1 MNMQSLILFDQQ
13 LSAQFSTFIASH
25 PFLASTAVVI
35 GVGAV
40 YLIPLLLIYA
50 WFSLSRKSA
59 IKAFLAGLLAWEGLS
74 KLIAQLV
81 DRARPS
87 MSQIG
92 TKELV
97 FHRPDT
103 SFPSDHSAFLAA
115 VTLSFYLSGHK
126 KMALVTGIIAVLVGI
141 ARVGIGVHFP
151 ADIIAGWIVGCVV
164 VFLLHLIDQP
174 LEKYLI
180 DPIIR
185 LARKIHL

>member
-1 MNMQSLILFDQQ
+1 MQSLILFDQQ

-25 PFLASTAVVI
+25 PFLSTVAVVI

-40 YLIPLLLIYA
+40 YVIPLILIYA
-50 WFSLSRKSA
+50 WFALSRKSSL
-59 IKAFLAGLLAWEGLS
+59 KAFLAGVLAWEGLS
-74 KLIAQLV
+74 KVIAALV

-115 VTLSFYLSGHK
+115 LTLSFYLSGHK
-126 KMALVTGIIAVLVGI
+126 KIALTIGIVTLLVGI

-151 ADIIAGWIVGCVV
+151 ADILAGWVVGCVV
-164 VFLLHLIDQP
+164 VYLLRLIDRP

-185 LARKIHL
+185 LARRFHL